1 MSTLSLLCRSSV
13 LVLLAV
19 SSASQAQ
26 DLHLKKN
33 ISAGGY
39 VVSTTE
45 TSIKGARE
53 RSVTQSPNGST
64 ETLRQC
70 DLRRCL
76 ANCAAKGH
84 EPTHRLQRA
93 DKVKGRCDGSVSVV
107 HHRAVDAGCAELAC
121 RKSEVGWRGCLDSPA
136 ATSGHNCVDFGQPEA
151 VSSFLGGS
159 RVLRSAARVIE

>member
-33 ISAGGY
+33 ISSGGY

-64 ETLRQC
+64 VTLRQC
-70 DLRRCL
+70 DLRRTVTIDE
-76 ANCAAKGH
+76 ANQTYLLTDDPQDENAAKAAALATGSGL
-84 EPTHRLQRA
+84 PDA
-93 DKVKGRCDGSVSVV
+93 KGGKITVTTTITDTGER
-107 HHRAVDAGCAELAC
+107 R
-121 RKSEVGWRGCLDSPA
+121 
-136 ATSGHNCVDFGQPEA
+136 
-151 VSSFLGGS
+151 
-159 RVLRSAARVIE
+159 